1 MPDFLRCFIRSRQS
15 HRRIKAVSKTNSCTS
30 LEKSKSIRLIIL
42 VIEKSARGS
51 RQTRS
56 IFPEDSITS
65 VKANERK
72 KRRSRSA
79 MGAQEDKK
87 HARSEET
94 SPETPVTF
102 LNPLSADRRI
112 ERSLKKK
119 IKEKERGREEKKKS
133 PIRPG
138 RNAIKYISRSSF
150 SSIDGFEVLFEP
162 HETQR

>member
-94 SPETPVTF
+94 SPEMPVTF

-112 ERSLKKK
+112 ERSLKKNK
-119 IKEKERGREEKKKS
+119 GKRKRKRRKKEK
-133 PIRPG
+133 PD
-138 RNAIKYISRSSF
+138 SSW
-150 SSIDGFEVLFEP
+150 
-162 HETQR
+162 TQRNKIYLEILVLVDRWFRGSLRAA

>member
-94 SPETPVTF
+94 SPETSPVTF

-119 IKEKERGREEKKKS
+119 KIKKGKRKRKRRKKEK
-133 PIRPG
+133 PD
-138 RNAIKYISRSSF
+138 SSW
-150 SSIDGFEVLFEP
+150 
-162 HETQR
+162 TQRNKIYLEILVLVDRWFRGSLRAA